1 MWLTSLGARYL
12 LSGPAPHGQA
22 LGGSSITL
30 FSNRTESTMT
40 MVASPEDPSEDRAI
54 QPFKFPE
61 TGQEIRVVHVGGEP
75 WWVAVD
81 VCTVLGIGNSRQA
94 LTRLDDDEKGVTTA
108 DTLGGTQELA
118 TVNEPG
124 LYSLMLRS
132 RKPQARTFKRWITH
146 EVIPMIRKTG
156 RYEVPAVTE
165 ELPAAGAPLPYR
177 EQAEIV
183 VLFARGGVI
192 PESYAAATAKVIMA
206 RAMGE
211 RPELLPGE
219 TPLYAATFLAEKG
232 HRSSTVAKF
241 QSGFGQRVS
250 NAYFKMHGRRPE
262 KIPGPAGSRIDKV
275 AVYSDE
281 DRPLL
286 EQVYAGM
293 VDVIRAF
300 ESGGQGELSA

>member
-1 MWLTSLGARYL
+1 M
-12 LSGPAPHGQA
+12 
-22 LGGSSITL
+22 
-30 FSNRTESTMT
+30 TMT
-40 MVASPEDPSEDRAI
+40 MVASPDDPGEDRGI
-54 QPFKFPE
+54 QPFQFPE
-61 TGQEIRVVHVGGEP
+61 TGQEIRVAWQGNQP

-81 VCTVLGIGNSRQA
+81 VCSVLGIGNSRQA
-94 LTRLDDDEKGVTTA
+94 LTRLDDDEKGVTTN
-108 DTLGGTQELA
+108 DTLGGAQELA

-132 RKPQARTFKRWITH
+132 RKPQAKAFKRWITH
-146 EVIPMIRKTG
+146 EVIPAIRKTG
-156 RYEVPAVTE
+156 RYEVEAPPGSPPK
-165 ELPAAGAPLPYR
+165 LPAAGAPLPYR

-183 VLFARGGVI
+183 VLFAKGGVI

-293 VDVIRAF
+293 VGVIRAF